1 MIDKLPESV
10 NPVLVEASFVRYEN
24 EVVRQCLGDEHAV
37 EGVSV
42 GTGQS
47 SSTDSVC
54 HGYRQFRETLVC
66 DGSGNVGG
74 DQFAARQFAEPML
87 GGDLPR
93 RRCAD
98 LFLIQWVENGVVHL
112 L

>member
-1 MIDKLPESV
+1 MIDKLPESANTV
-10 NPVLVEASFVRYEN
+10 VVEASFVRYEN

-54 HGYRQFRETLVC
+54 HGYWQFRETLVS
-66 DGSGNVGG
+66 DSSGNVGS
-74 DQFAARQFAEPML
+74 DQLAARQFAEPVL
-87 GGDLPR
+87 GGDFPSR
-93 RRCAD
+93 CCAD
-98 LFLIQWVENGVVHL
+98 SFLIQGVENGVAHCL
-112 L
+112 